1 MGIALLLAVL
11 LPQSFQLEARVAR
24 IEQAVAGMGVD
35 ATGPAQAPA
44 ADEEAFRAR
53 LALVESALATHQES
67 VKIAALARSGALSGV
82 ARRRDV
88 PRFRIKGP
96 VPAPA
101 SRQTPIGQPRPM
113 TLGGAPSPGGPGAG
127 PIPQTPKTDPAKVL
141 LQIEGIPVTFGEIDG
156 YVDFLAETS
165 RTPRERLAIE
175 VLDRCLIPL
184 VAVKARY
191 GDRQP
196 ELEERARAAQER
208 LKAGEDFGKIAREV
222 SDDKTSAARGGDLQG
237 AFGREAMVL
246 PFARTAFT
254 QGEGEISGP
263 VWTRYGLHLLQ
274 VTGSEAGPD
283 GKVARR
289 AARHMLFSFESLDPD
304 YDQVMGRIL
313 RGDISV
319 VCVDPA
325 WRNVVPPRYRNP

>member
-1 MGIALLLAVL
+1 MGIALLLPVL

-24 IEQAVAGMGVD
+24 IEQAVAGMGVE
-35 ATGPAQAPA
+35 AAGQSQAPA
-44 ADEEAFRAR
+44 ADEEAFRTR

-67 VKIAALARSGALSGV
+67 VKLAALARSGALSGE

-88 PRFRIKGP
+88 PRFRIEGP
-96 VPAPA
+96 IPAPA
-101 SRQTPIGQPRPM
+101 ARQTPVGQPRPM
-113 TLGGAPSPGGPGAG
+113 TLGGGQAPGGNRDGAG
-127 PIPQTPKTDPAKVL
+127 ASAPPKTDPAKVL
-141 LQIEGIPVTFGEIDG
+141 LQIEGVPVTFGEIDG
-156 YVDFLAETS
+156 YIDFLAETS
-165 RTPRERLAIE
+165 RAPRERLAID

-191 GDRQP
+191 GGRLE
-196 ELEERARAAQER
+196 ELEKRATAAQAR

-222 SDDKTSAARGGDLQG
+222 SDDTASAARGGDLQG
-237 AFGREAMVL
+237 AFGRDAMVL
-246 PFARTAFT
+246 PFARAAFT
-254 QGEGEISGP
+254 LGEGEVSGTI
-263 VWTRYGLHLLQ
+263 WTRHGLHLLQ

-283 GKVARR
+283 GKPLRR

-304 YDQVMGRIL
+304 YVQTMGRIL

-325 WRNVVPPRYRNP
+325 WRNVIPPRYRR